1 MISLVKHLRQW
12 TSPAWKQKR
21 S

>member
-12 TSPAWKQKR
+12 ISPAWKQNR